1 MAKYILI
8 RLIDGTEY
16 YLNQKKQ
23 VYSVIDG
30 KTGKRNNLEPSNDWT
45 VEGFWYKKLF
55 GGKDFVDMFEFL
67 TNLELGNLKYQDK
80 KDRWKY
86 GIQED
91 RRGSVIQQEPLAD
104 VGVSFVQLREDD
116 K

>member
-1 MAKYILI
+1 MAKYILV

-16 YLNQKKQ
+16 YVNQRKQ
-23 VYSVIDG
+23 VYSKVDG
-30 KTGKRNNLEPSNDWT
+30 MSGKRTNVEPSADWT
-45 VEGFWYKKLF
+45 VEGFWYKKMF

-67 TNLELGNLKYQDK
+67 TNIELGNLKYQDK

-86 GIQED
+86 GVHEVQH
-91 RRGSVIQQEPLAD
+91 GTVIEREPLSD
-104 VGVSFVQLREDD
+104 YGVSFVQLREDD

>member
-16 YLNQKKQ
+16 YVNQKKQ
-23 VYSVIDG
+23 VFAKIEG
-30 KTGKRNNLEPSNDWT
+30 LTGKRTNVEPSSSWT
-45 VEGFWYKKLF
+45 IEGFWYKKLL
-55 GGKDFVDMFEFL
+55 GGKAVVDMFEFL
-67 TNLELGNLKYQDK
+67 TNIELGNLKYQDK

-86 GIQED
+86 GVQEVHH
-91 RRGSVIQQEPLAD
+91 GSVLQQEPLTD
-104 VGVSFVQLREDD
+104 YGVSFVQLREDD